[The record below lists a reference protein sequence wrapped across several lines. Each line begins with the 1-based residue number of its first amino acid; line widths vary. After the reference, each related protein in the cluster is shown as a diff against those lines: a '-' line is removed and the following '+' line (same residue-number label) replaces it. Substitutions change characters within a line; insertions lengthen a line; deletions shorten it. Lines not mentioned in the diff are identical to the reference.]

1 MMGTLYQVLF
11 TGQLKPDIDPEQAL
25 REFGAVFKVPDDK
38 ARHLVLGGQER
49 VLKKEVDEANAE
61 RYRALLDEIGL
72 MVRVEPVGGDHRTA
86 ERSDPDVGRPNL
98 GRGPAGSAR
107 PGSVGAGAGA
117 QRASADVDPYAP
129 PSADLTAPHG
139 APLKQEMM
147 TGPHAVPAGHGWR
160 WISSGFALF
169 KRMPGTWIGAVA
181 LLTLM
186 NIVMSMVPMLGGLI
200 GSLLGPVFLGG
211 LMLGAHAQAS
221 GGRLRIGDLFAGFS
235 ASPSRLLAVGG
246 LYLGGIMTIV
256 IVVLMLFS
264 VFGVGFTALDPAAI
278 EQQDP
283 ELLAATLG
291 PMLLLALLFLMLLMI
306 PLIMAYWFAPVL
318 VVLEDMQAMEAM
330 KMSFAACWRNVMPFL
345 IFGLAA
351 FALLVIG
358 AIPFGLGLLIV
369 SPILVASIYAAYR
382 DIFYRQ

>member
-1 MMGTLYQVLF
+1 MMGALYQVLF
-11 TGQLKPDIDPEQAL
+11 TGQLKPDIDPEEAA

-38 ARHLVLGGQER
+38 ARQLVLGGQER

-72 MVRVEPVGGDHRTA
+72 VVRLEPIGAAPNKAESSGRGGVDRA
-86 ERSDPDVGRPNL
+86 NL
-98 GRGPAGSAR
+98 GSGADREASASADPRTRPATA
-107 PGSVGAGAGA
+107 
-117 QRASADVDPYAP
+117 ADVDPYAP
-129 PSADLTAPHG
+129 PAADLTTPRA
-139 APLKQEMM
+139 APLKQTAM
-147 TGPHAVPAGHGWR
+147 TGPHAVPAGHGWQ
-160 WISSGFALF
+160 WIRSGFDLF
-169 KRMPGTWIGAVA
+169 KRMPWTWVGAVA
-181 LLTLM
+181 LMTLI
-186 NIVMSMVPMLGGLI
+186 NLVLSMVPMLGGLI

-211 LMLGAHAQAS
+211 LMLGAHAQAI
-221 GGRLRIGDLFAGFS
+221 GGRLQIGDLFAGFS

-246 LYLGGIMTIV
+246 LYLAGIMTIV

-264 VFGVGFTALDPAAI
+264 IFGVGISGLDPAVL

-291 PMLLLALLFLMLLMI
+291 PMLLLALLFLMLLLV

-318 VVLEDMQAMEAM
+318 VVLEDMQALEAM
-330 KMSFAACWRNVMPFL
+330 KLSFTACWRNVMPFL

-351 FALLVIG
+351 FGLLIVG
-358 AIPFGLGLLIV
+358 AIPFGLGLLVV
-369 SPILVASIYAAYR
+369 SPILVASIYTAYR